1 MNRFLRLSAPV
12 AALGLIIGCA
22 GEDGAGVTPP
32 SGPTNAPIPAPES
45 PTPPPAVDAEAPDL
59 TPPAEPKVGT
69 QAQTPDL
76 TPAEVH
82 KAEEA
87 NHPEGAEAKP
97 GDEAKKD
104 DAPLTPPQAEE
115 PKAEAKKDEA
125 PKADA
130 KKDEAK
136 AEAAAPSL
144 EGPGAA
150 AAALSDEEIAEI
162 KKLPAEDHEL
172 ALAQAVCPVSD
183 ENLGSMDVPLKVSA
197 EGRDFFICCKG
208 CEKKVK
214 SDPKGVLAKL
224 DGEKK

>member
-1 MNRFLRLSAPV
+1 MNRFLRLWAPA

-22 GEDGAGVTPP
+22 GEEGAEVTPP
-32 SGPTNAPIPAPES
+32 PGPTNAPLPTPES

-59 TPPAEPKVGT
+59 TPAAEPKT
-69 QAQTPDL
+69 NTEAQAPDL
-76 TPAEVH
+76 TPAEAH

-87 NHPEGAEAKP
+87 NHPEGAEAAP
-97 GDEAKKD
+97 AGEAKKD

-115 PKAEAKKDEA
+115 PKAET
-125 PKADA
+125 
-130 KKDEAK
+130 
-136 AEAAAPSL
+136 EAAAPSL

-150 AAALSDEEIAEI
+150 AAVLSDEEIAEI
-162 KKLPAEDHEL
+162 KKLPAEDQDL

-197 EGRDFFICCKG
+197 EGREFFICCKG

-214 SDPKGVLAKL
+214 SDPKGVLEKL
-224 DGEKK
+224 DAPK

>member
-1 MNRFLRLSAPV
+1 MNRFLRLWAPA

-22 GEDGAGVTPP
+22 GEEGADAIPP
-32 SGPTNAPIPAPES
+32 SSPVPAPES
-45 PTPPPAVDAEAPDL
+45 PTPPPATDAETPDL
-59 TPPAEPKVGT
+59 TPPVEAPAADEA
-69 QAQTPDL
+69 QAPEL

-87 NHPEGAEAKP
+87 NHPEGAEAEPAGEPKKA
-97 GDEAKKD
+97 DEAQKD
-104 DAPLTPPQAEE
+104 EAPLTPPQADE
-115 PKAEAKKDEA
+115 PKDE
-125 PKADA
+125 P

-136 AEAAAPSL
+136 KDEAAAPSL
-144 EGPGAA
+144 EGPDAA
-150 AAALSDEEIAEI
+150 SVALSDEEIAEI
-162 KKLPAEDHEL
+162 KKLPAEDHEA

-183 ENLGSMDVPLKVSA
+183 ENLGSMDTPLKVSA

-224 DGEKK
+224 DGEGDGK